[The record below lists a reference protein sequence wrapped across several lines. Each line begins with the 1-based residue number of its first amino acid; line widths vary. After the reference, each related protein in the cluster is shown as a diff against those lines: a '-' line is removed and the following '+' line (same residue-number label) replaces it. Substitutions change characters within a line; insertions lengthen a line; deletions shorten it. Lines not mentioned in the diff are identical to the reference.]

1 MWTLGELALKRIG
14 TVFFWVG
21 LIGLIFA
28 ASVLSASG
36 ALALVG
42 VLLWLCPTIRG
53 LTRWEEA
60 SEPPEPP
67 QA

>member
-1 MWTLGELALKRIG
+1 MWTLGELTLKRIG
-14 TVFFWVG
+14 AVRFWVG
-21 LIGLIFA
+21 LIGVIFA
-28 ASVLSASG
+28 GSVLSASG

-42 VLLWLCPTIRG
+42 FLLWLCPTIRG

-60 SEPPEPP
+60 SEPTEPP